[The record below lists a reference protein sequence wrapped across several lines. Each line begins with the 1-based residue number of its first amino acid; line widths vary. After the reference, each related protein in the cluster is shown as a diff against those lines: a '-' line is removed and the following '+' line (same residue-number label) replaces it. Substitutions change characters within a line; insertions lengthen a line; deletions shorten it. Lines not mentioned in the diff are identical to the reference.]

1 LAFPDLGRV
10 NSLPNET
17 KRTLPRRSP
26 NALFSQEWYSMTFIP
41 YVSLVKSYL
50 GKNRSFA
57 PNVGGLGQIWRQGS
71 ALTRVAAGPPAPRIR
86 RRRRPNQRSGR
97 PKVTGGTGSVFS
109 TGALEPCDAPA
120 PGVVVLIPILIGG
133 TCMQLSHRT
142 FLLSHPLRV
151 RVLIWQTGN
160 AGEFGVM
167 A

>member
-1 LAFPDLGRV
+1 
-10 NSLPNET
+10 
-17 KRTLPRRSP
+17 
-26 NALFSQEWYSMTFIP
+26 MTSVP
-41 YVSLVKSYL
+41 YVSLVASYL
-50 GKNRSFA
+50 GRIGHLPRISA
-57 PNVGGLGQIWRQGS
+57 DSGRPGGRGPT
-71 ALTRVAAGPPAPRIR
+71 LTRVAAGPSAPRIR
-86 RRRRPNQRSGR
+86 RRRRPNERSGR
-97 PKVTGGTGSVFS
+97 PKVTGGTGSLFS

-120 PGVVVLIPILIGG
+120 PGVIVLIPVLIGG